1 MPTPRRK
8 ASVRHRWRLKARTGW
23 LPLDVVR
30 SSDNPDETLL
40 EFLRSTFDAA
50 ATLGDW
56 DLSEYRRR
64 HFPHGE

>member
-1 MPTPRRK
+1 MVDLTSLPIP
-8 ASVRHRWRLKARTGW
+8 ARLANALVGYTVYREDT
-23 LPLDVVR
+23 
-30 SSDNPDETLL
+30 PDEALL

>member
-1 MPTPRRK
+1 MGEF
-8 ASVRHRWRLKARTGW
+8 V

-30 SSDNPDETLL
+30 NSDTPDEILL